1 MNKTD
6 IVNRDEFLEVMR
18 ELKKQFGAAKTNVE
32 IREREFDEHLR
43 QLIDFLKNQPLALP
57 RGGESLGVSLS
68 QELQK
73 LRDYLTK
80 VVVDW
85 GNQVAKYERNT
96 EFRRDH
102 EDSLLVY
109 IYGVVKSGKSSLGN
123 FIAHGCSAPSDEFIS
138 ELSSDSNVPKFF
150 VRAVASEKEAEIR
163 EADQQIAR
171 SCRFHSDVME
181 ATGCIQGFKLP
192 GLTWIDSPGLGS
204 MTEANGKLA
213 RAYVDS
219 SDLVLITMHSDHPGR
234 RDEMDEIRELMR
246 DKNSVMVLLTV
257 ADELERDCDDG
268 ETVKEKLI
276 MKSAD
281 ERKQMVDYVASEIN
295 KMIGKNRE
303 TPKII
308 PISVKYAEKHPDSVG
323 FDESGL
329 SELFARLREIAKGNG
344 VENKRNIPNNN
355 FHNFIR
361 DFVGETREF
370 SVGKMLGI
378 ISSFER
384 TLAQSREVLDNQI
397 RQAED
402 QANRA
407 VKVMIEQEVE
417 NHRSAR
423 DSKGLQDTVER
434 RFREKAKTHLLN
446 AADEIE
452 QHINTEFRALDRHD
466 PGAILEFKPITEVVN
481 LTINEKTLWG
491 PLVGAAVG
499 GASGALI
506 GGLPGASAGAGI
518 GMAAGSAVYG
528 TRKRTIRRHVEIGDN
543 TNELISELVKHYQ
556 SALQDITNI
565 IRQNFDEI
573 WQHLEILV
581 KNIVSE
587 IGAFKAKWT
596 KEMIR

>member
-43 QLIDFLKNQPLALP
+43 QLIDFLKNEPLALP
-57 RGGESLGVSLS
+57 RGGESLGVPLS

-123 FIAHGCSAPSDEFIS
+123 FIAHGCSAPDDEFIS
-138 ELSSDSNVPKFF
+138 KLSRDSDVPKFF

-181 ATGCIQGFKLP
+181 ATGYIQGFKLP

-219 SDLVLITMHSDHPGR
+219 ADLVLITMHSDHPGGK
-234 RDEMDEIRELMR
+234 DKMDEIRELMK

-268 ETVKEKLI
+268 GTIKEKLI

-295 KMIGKNRE
+295 KMIGENRE
-303 TPKII
+303 APKII

-329 SELFARLREIAKGNG
+329 SELFARLQEIAKGDG

-355 FHNFIR
+355 FRNFIR
-361 DFVGETREF
+361 DFVGETKEF
-370 SVGKMLGI
+370 SVGQMIGVLNG
-378 ISSFER
+378 FER
-384 TLAQSREVLDNQI
+384 TLDESQKALDNQI
-397 RQAED
+397 RQAAV
-402 QANRA
+402 QANDD
-407 VKVMIEQEVE
+407 VKVMIEEEVE
-417 NHRSAR
+417 NHRSPR
-423 DSKGLQDTVER
+423 DSKGLQDAVEQ
-434 RFREKAKTHLLN
+434 RFRGIATTRLLN
-446 AADEIE
+446 TAKEIE
-452 QHINTEFRALDRHD
+452 RQINTGLQALDRHG
-466 PGAILEFKPITEVVN
+466 PGIILEFKPITEVVN

-506 GGLPGASAGAGI
+506 GGLPGASVGASM
-518 GMAAGSAVYG
+518 GMAAGSVVYG
-528 TRKRTIRRHVEIGDN
+528 KRKRTIRRHVEIGDN
-543 TNELISELVKHYQ
+543 TSEIISEFVKHYQ
-556 SALQDITNI
+556 SMLRDITDI
-565 IRQNFDEI
+565 IRQNFGEI
-573 WQHLEILV
+573 WQHLETCI
-581 KNIVSE
+581 KDIVSRIE
-587 IGAFKAKWT
+587 EFRTTWTEKA
-596 KEMIR
+596 MQ